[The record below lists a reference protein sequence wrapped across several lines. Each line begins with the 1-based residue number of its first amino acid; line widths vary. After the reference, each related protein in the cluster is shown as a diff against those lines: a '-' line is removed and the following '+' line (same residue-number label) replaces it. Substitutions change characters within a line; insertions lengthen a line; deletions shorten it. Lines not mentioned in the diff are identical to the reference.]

1 RQLEVVRQAVLLGY
15 YDEPKKISMRELATN
30 IGIARSTLGEHLHR
44 AESTLIKWISED
56 N

>member
-1 RQLEVVRQAVLLGY
+1 
-15 YDEPKKISMRELATN
+15 ATN